1 MSFGEFM
8 FLAGF
13 IQKTTKEDPK
23 YQKRPRD
30 NFVATMQECS

>member
-13 IQKTTKEDPK
+13 NQKTVKGAYSSKEITLICDDTDMG
-23 YQKRPRD
+23 RL
-30 NFVATMQECS
+30 